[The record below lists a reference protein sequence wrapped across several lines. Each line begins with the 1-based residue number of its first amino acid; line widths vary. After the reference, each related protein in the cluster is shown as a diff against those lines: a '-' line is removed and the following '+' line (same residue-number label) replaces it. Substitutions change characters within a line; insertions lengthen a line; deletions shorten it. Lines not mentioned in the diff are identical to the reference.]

1 MNSKNIVA
9 TIGLWLI
16 FVAAMAQ
23 QPAVLVKGKADSQ
36 ECKEWVETRLEQMT
50 LKEKIGQLFIHTA
63 PLQDNEATHKNLRN
77 AVKEYKVGGL
87 LFSGGALATQAKLT
101 NMAQEMAAMADAHEE
116 LNEYVE
122 SIDDDLADL
131 EEVLFDE
138 EDECGCCDCDDEDC
152 DCCDCC
158 CDEDDDLIAYACPHC
173 GHEIEFSAS
182 DVDFDEDFLC
192 PACDK
197 PIFPELNDEE

>member
-1 MNSKNIVA
+1 MS
-9 TIGLWLI
+9 
-16 FVAAMAQ
+16 
-23 QPAVLVKGKADSQ
+23 
-36 ECKEWVETRLEQMT
+36 
-50 LKEKIGQLFIHTA
+50 
-63 PLQDNEATHKNLRN
+63 
-77 AVKEYKVGGL
+77 
-87 LFSGGALATQAKLT
+87 KLT
-101 NMAQEMAAMADAHEE
+101 DRISFLKGMAAGMKLNMDKDSNKLMLEMLTVMGEMAEEMAAMTEAHND

-131 EEVLFDE
+131 EETLFGEEDGESDE
-138 EDECGCCDCDDEDC
+138 ELAEGDEDE
-152 DCCDCC
+152 DDLG
-158 CDEDDDLIAYACPHC
+158 DDDLIVYACPHC